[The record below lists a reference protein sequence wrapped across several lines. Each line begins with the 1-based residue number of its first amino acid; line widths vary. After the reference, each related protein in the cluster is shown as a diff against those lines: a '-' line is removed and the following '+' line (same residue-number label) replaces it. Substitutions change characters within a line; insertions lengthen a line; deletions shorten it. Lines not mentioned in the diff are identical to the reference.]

1 MAELV
6 TIPISYFEVIADYEG
21 PNVSLW
27 MDRSAVVQGIFD
39 ALKPWNPNV
48 DNVEVIT
55 TGRPSE
61 QGIKFKLPEKRASF
75 FFGPASCKFTTD
87 NADWASAEETIHIL
101 DTALST
107 LLKLSG
113 IVIASQ
119 KTLIALHFQ
128 PKTQPFFE
136 ILKPF
141 VPPKLAALDTGP
153 VKTMAVVLK
162 WDKRKVTIDGS
173 GQIANG
179 VFLRFER
186 EFDGKAS
193 YEEMAHQ
200 LKADEDKIFAVLGVE
215 EDQA

>member
-1 MAELV
+1 MAELIS
-6 TIPISYFEVIADYEG
+6 IPISYFEVVADYEG
-21 PNVSLW
+21 PSFKLW
-27 MDRSAVVQGIFD
+27 MDRAAVVQGVFD

-48 DNVEVIT
+48 DNVEIVT
-55 TGRPSE
+55 TGLPSE

-75 FFGPASCKFTTD
+75 FFGPGSCKFTKD
-87 NADWASAEETIHIL
+87 DADWASAEETIHIL

-107 LLKLSG
+107 LVKLTG
-113 IVIASQ
+113 IIIKSQ

-128 PKTQPFFE
+128 PKTQPFFD
-136 ILKPF
+136 ILRPF
-141 VPPKLAALDTGP
+141 VPAELAALDTDA

-193 YEEMAHQ
+193 YEQIAHQ
-200 LKADEDKIFAVLGVE
+200 LKADEDGLFAVLGVQDE
-215 EDQA
+215 TA